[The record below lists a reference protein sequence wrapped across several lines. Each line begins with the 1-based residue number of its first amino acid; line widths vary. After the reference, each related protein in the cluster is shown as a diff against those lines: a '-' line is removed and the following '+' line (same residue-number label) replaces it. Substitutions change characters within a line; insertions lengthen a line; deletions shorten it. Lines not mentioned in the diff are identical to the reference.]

1 MARNMPCGVST
12 LARVVFPRGLYF
24 LKMDRHVGMFGK
36 REEVCNQTGQVVS
49 ACFHPNH
56 LNKSNQSE
64 RTNNRTSRAIL

>member
-1 MARNMPCGVST
+1 MWSINLGSCC
-12 LARVVFPRGLYF
+12 FPQRSIF

-64 RTNNRTSRAIL
+64 RTNNRTSRAMH